1 MNTVRNNHHAAPAAR
16 PGRGILLRA
25 LPWALAAAFCAHM
38 VMERGLHLYKADP
51 AATHM
56 LEACLAAAVLIW
68 VWRALRRM
76 EDLPAGD
83 LVPSIVDDD
92 PVYSDSAFAGPGFP
106 RWMDPINPATG
117 LAMVNADV
125 DGGGNPYG
133 VDLDD
138 GR

>member
-1 MNTVRNNHHAAPAAR
+1 MNTVRDNHRAAAAAR
-16 PGRGILLRA
+16 PVRRTILRA
-25 LPWALAAAFCAHM
+25 LPWALAAAFCLHM
-38 VMERGLHLYKADP
+38 VMERGLHLYKAGS

-83 LVPSIVDDD
+83 VAPSIVDDH
-92 PVYSDSAFAGPGFP
+92 PVYADNGFAGPGFP
-106 RWMDPINPATG
+106 RWMSPVNPATG
-117 LAMVNADV
+117 LAMVNRYV